1 MTRWRRR
8 RVFVD
13 DLPKTHDLRYGVL
26 FLLGLV
32 LSTAALY
39 GIGFL
44 VAGDKVPSGTT
55 IAGVDIGGMTR
66 GEATIAI
73 QEELAARI
81 EKPLTL
87 VAAGHSYSVDPQR
100 SGLAFDI
107 DASIN
112 NAMDGPS
119 WDPRHM
125 LQVLVGGHE
134 VEPVV
139 LVDHGELKRTLRRI
153 SNDIDRAPRNALVEF
168 STGGPQ
174 VRFGHTGQRLDR
186 RRAQARMVAAVQGG
200 AHRVVLPVRSEQP
213 TVTDT
218 DATTFARTV
227 GTRASQGRVTL
238 RVAGSTVTLR
248 PGRFLPALAT
258 RVADSGLR
266 LAVQPRRLYERSQ
279 QAIASLPTAP
289 VNATVAWGRHRPVVV
304 PGHEGT
310 TVSAR
315 DWSRAV
321 LTALHRPTRRAWC
334 AVSTTRPAFTTRDAQ
349 QLAVRSRLAS
359 YGVSRSIPYADLAVA
374 ARQLGGTLLKPGETV
389 SFLRTVDAQLIQ
401 PAASALA
408 GPTYIAAYRAGATV
422 LKHTPDK
429 HYNPV
434 YPEGLSARV
443 AAPNRDLV
451 LRNDSPYGVYLS
463 TSVRRLSGGGGRVSV
478 DVWSSRYWRV
488 KVDTSKRHFVVKPTT
503 RVVRSGHCS
512 PRRGVAGFEVT
523 VTRTLWRSGR
533 QVDSDVTRTS
543 YAPLDRIRCR

>member
-1 MTRWRRR
+1 MIRRR
-8 RVFVD
+8 RRRIFVD

-32 LSTAALY
+32 LSAGALY

-55 IAGVDIGGMTR
+55 IAGIDIGGMTR
-66 GEATIAI
+66 GEATTAI

-107 DASIN
+107 DATIN
-112 NAMDGPS
+112 HAMYGPS

-134 VEPVV
+134 VQPVV
-139 LVDHGELKRTLRRI
+139 LVDHGELKRTLHRI
-153 SNDIDRAPRNALVEF
+153 SNGIDSAPRNAAVEF

-174 VRFGHTGQRLDR
+174 VRFGRTGQRLDR
-186 RRAQARMVAAVQGG
+186 RRAQSRMVAAVQAGLR
-200 AHRVVLPVRSEQP
+200 RVVLPVRSEQP

-238 RVAGSTVTLR
+238 RVAGSTVTLH
-248 PGRFLPALAT
+248 PGRFVPALTT

-266 LAVQPRRLYERSQ
+266 LAVEPERLYERSQ
-279 QAIASLPTAP
+279 SAIGSLPGAP
-289 VNATVAWGRHRPVVV
+289 VNATVAWGGHRPVVV
-304 PGHEGT
+304 PGRKGT
-310 TVSAR
+310 TVKAR
-315 DWSRAV
+315 DWSQAV
-321 LTALHRPTRRAWC
+321 LRALRRPARRAWC
-334 AVSTTRPAFTTRDAQ
+334 AVSTARPAFTTRDAQ
-349 QLAVRSRLAS
+349 RLSVRTRLAS
-359 YGVSRSIPYADLAVA
+359 YSVDRSIPYADLAVA
-374 ARQLGGTLLKPGETV
+374 ARQLGGTLLKPGDTL

-401 PAASALA
+401 PAATALA
-408 GPTYIAAYRAGATV
+408 APTYIAAFRAGATV

-429 HYNPV
+429 HYNSI

-443 AAPNRDLV
+443 APPNRDLV
-451 LRNDSPYGVYLS
+451 LRNDSPYGVYLA
-463 TSVRRLSGGGGRVSV
+463 TSVRRLRGGGGRVSV
-478 DVWSSRYWRV
+478 GVWSSRYWRV
-488 KVDTSKRHFVVKPTT
+488 TVDTSKRHFVVEPTT

-523 VTRTLWRSGR
+523 VTRTRRSGR
-533 QVDSDVTRTS
+533 KVNSDVMRTT